1 MDPMTSK
8 NNKLKTCVSRRRRTA
23 KRAAERKVDAML
35 ISKPED
41 VSYLCGFTGEDATLL
56 VAPRWA
62 TLITD
67 GRFGQQG
74 PRECPDIEVVI
85 RKKGMAETVKNTLK
99 GRKVRRIGLQAGHL
113 TAAVVEVFTKALGPR
128 RVKTLTDIVAPLRES
143 KDDGEIRLIRKAAS
157 IASKAFMRL
166 TSRGPKAFVGRS
178 EREVAAEL
186 EYLMRLEGADAAAFE
201 TILAAGP
208 HACDCH
214 YRPDSTKIRKG
225 QSVLI
230 DFGARVGGYCSDL
243 TRTIFTGK
251 IPPKLGEIYEIVHDA
266 QTAGINA
273 LRPGVLL
280 KSPDAAARKVIVDA
294 GYGDK
299 FVHSLGHG
307 LGREVHEAP
316 GLGAKGSGRLRRG
329 MVVTVEPG
337 IYLPGLGGVRI
348 EDDILVTSDGP
359 KRLSTLTSDI
369 RAMVLKK

>member
-1 MDPMTSK
+1 MVSK
-8 NNKLKTCVSRRRRTA
+8 NDRLKTCAIRRRKVA
-23 KRAAERKVDAML
+23 KRAVGQKVDAMV
-35 ISKPED
+35 ISKRED

-62 TLITD
+62 ALVTD

-85 RKKGMAETVKNTLK
+85 RKKGMVETIKNTLK
-99 GRKVRRIGLQAGHL
+99 GRHIRRLGVQAGYL
-113 TAAVVEVFTKALGPR
+113 TAATVQAYTKILGER
-128 RVKTLTDIVAPLRES
+128 RVKTLTNIVAPFRAI
-143 KDDGEIRLIRKAAS
+143 KDDDEIRLIRKAAS
-157 IASKAFMRL
+157 IAGKAFLRL
-166 TSRGPKAFVGRS
+166 TSRGRKAFVGRS

-186 EYLMRLEGADAAAFE
+186 EYLMRLEGADAAGFE

-214 YRPDSTKIRKG
+214 YKPDSTKIRKG

-230 DFGARVGGYCSDL
+230 DFGARAGGYVSDL
-243 TRTIFTGK
+243 TRVVFTGK
-251 IPPKLGEIYEIVHDA
+251 IPPQMGEIYEIVLNA

-273 LRPGVLL
+273 LRAGTLL
-280 KSPDAAARKVIVDA
+280 KTPDAAARKVIADA

-299 FVHSLGHG
+299 FVHGLGHG

-316 GLGAKGSGRLRRG
+316 GLGTKGPGRLRSG

-337 IYLPGLGGVRI
+337 IYLPRVGGVRI
-348 EDDILVTSDGP
+348 EDDILVTADGP
-359 KRLSTLTSDI
+359 KRLSTLTTDI
-369 RAMVLKK
+369 RAMVLKG

>member
-1 MDPMTSK
+1 MISK
-8 NNKLKTCVSRRRRTA
+8 NTRLKTCASRRRRA
-23 KRAAERKVDAML
+23 VKRAADQKVDAML

-62 TLITD
+62 VLITD

-74 PRECPDIEVVI
+74 PRECPDIEVAI
-85 RKKGMAETVKNTLK
+85 RKKGMADAIKNTLK
-99 GRKVRRIGLQAGHL
+99 GRKVRRLGVQGGYL
-113 TAAVVEVFTKALGPR
+113 TAATIEAFTKTLGQR
-128 RVKTLTDIVAPLRES
+128 RVKTLTNIVAPLRAS
-143 KDDGEIRLIRKAAS
+143 KDDSEVRLIRKAA
-157 IASKAFMRL
+157 AVAQKAFLRL

-178 EREVAAEL
+178 EREVSAEL

-214 YRPDSTKIRKG
+214 YKPDSTKIRAG

-230 DFGARVGGYCSDL
+230 DWGARVGGYCSDL

-251 IPPKLGEIYEIVHDA
+251 IPPKIGEIYEIVRNA

-273 LRPGVLL
+273 LRAGVLL
-280 KSPDAAARKVIVDA
+280 KSPDAAARKVIVTA

-299 FVHSLGHG
+299 FVHGLGHG

-316 GLGAKGSGRLRRG
+316 GLGAKGPGRLRSG

-337 IYLPGLGGVRI
+337 IYLPGVGGVRI
-348 EDDILVTSDGP
+348 EDDILVTADGP
-359 KRLSTLTSDI
+359 KRLSTLTTDI
-369 RAMVLKK
+369 RAMVLKG

>member
-1 MDPMTSK
+1 MATK
-8 NNKLKTCVSRRRRTA
+8 NDRLDVCAARRRRVL
-23 KRAAERKVDAML
+23 KRATDQKVDAML
-35 ISKPED
+35 ISKHED
-41 VSYLCGFTGEDATLL
+41 VGYFCGFTGEDATLL
-56 VAPRWA
+56 VGPRW
-62 TLITD
+62 TVLITD

-74 PRECPDIEVVI
+74 PRECPDIEVII
-85 RKKGMAETVKNTLK
+85 RKKGMAETIKKTLE
-99 GRKVRRIGLQAGHL
+99 GRKVRSLGVQAADL
-113 TAAVVEVFTKALGPR
+113 SAATVEAFTKVLGVR
-128 RVKTLTDIVAPLRES
+128 RVKTLTDIVAPLRAC
-143 KDDGEIRLIRKAAS
+143 KDDEEVRMIRKAAS
-157 IASKAFMRL
+157 IAQKAFLRL

-214 YRPDSTKIRKG
+214 YKPDSTKIRAG

-251 IPPKLGEIYEIVHDA
+251 IPPKIGEIYPIVRDA

-273 LRPGVLL
+273 LRAGTLL
-280 KSPDAAARKVIVDA
+280 KTPDAAARKVIVDA
-294 GYGDK
+294 GFGK
-299 FVHSLGHG
+299 EFVHGLGHG

-316 GLGAKGSGRLRRG
+316 GLGAKGPGRLRSG

-337 IYLPGLGGVRI
+337 IYLPGVGGVRI
-348 EDDILVTSDGP
+348 EDDILVTPDGP
-359 KRLSTLTSDI
+359 KRLSTLTTDI
-369 RAMVLKK
+369 NAMVLKG

>member
-1 MDPMTSK
+1 MTTK
-8 NNKLKTCVSRRRRTA
+8 NARLKTWASRRRRA
-23 KRAAERKVDAML
+23 ARRAADRKVDAML
-35 ISKPED
+35 ISKPQD

-56 VAPRWA
+56 VAPRW
-62 TLITD
+62 TVLITD

-85 RKKGMAETVKNTLK
+85 RKKGMAETIKNTLK
-99 GRKVRRIGLQAGHL
+99 GRKVRRLGVQAGDL
-113 TAAVVEVFTKALGPR
+113 TAVAVQTFTKTLGQR
-128 RVKTLTDIVAPLRES
+128 RVKTLTDIVAPLRAI
-143 KDDGEIRLIRKAAS
+143 KDDSEVRLIRKAAS
-157 IASKAFMRL
+157 IAQKAFLRL
-166 TSRGPKAFVGRS
+166 TGRGAKAFVGRS
-178 EREVAAEL
+178 EREVSAEL

-214 YRPDSTKIRKG
+214 YKPDSTKIRAG

-230 DFGARVGGYCSDL
+230 DWGARVGGYCSDL

-251 IPPKLGEIYEIVHDA
+251 IPPEIGEIYEIVRNA

-273 LRPGVLL
+273 LRPGVAM

-299 FVHSLGHG
+299 FVHGLGHG

-316 GLGAKGSGRLRRG
+316 GLGTKGPGRLRSG

-337 IYLPGLGGVRI
+337 IYLPGVGGVRI
-348 EDDILVTSDGP
+348 EDDILVTADGP
-359 KRLSTLTSDI
+359 KRLSTLTTDI
-369 RAMVLKK
+369 RAMVLKR